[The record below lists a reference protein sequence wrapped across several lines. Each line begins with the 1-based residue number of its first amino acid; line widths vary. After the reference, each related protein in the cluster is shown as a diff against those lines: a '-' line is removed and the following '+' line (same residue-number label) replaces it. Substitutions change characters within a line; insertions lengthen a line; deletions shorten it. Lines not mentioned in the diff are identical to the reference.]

1 VPDVVRDLGRRAM
14 SESEQIP
21 EFDPEE
27 HQEAGLGDFSPE
39 EVDALAQQAAAEH
52 GQPEEAEVA
61 DEPLDEEELLAEDEE
76 GGE

>member
-1 VPDVVRDLGRRAM
+1 M
-14 SESEQIP
+14 SQSERVP

-39 EVDALAQQAAAEH
+39 EVDALAQKAMAEH
-52 GQPEEAEVA
+52 GKPEETVVE
-61 DEPLDEEELLAEDEE
+61 DESLDEELVLAEVEE